1 MSSPFDMITH
11 SPIMQLANLARAG
24 QNPMG
29 LIQQLSGQN
38 APIMQGLNLIQG
50 QKRSTAPNDGAEP
63 RQRARHRPEPA
74 GKRPEPDAAPVK
86 HPSKRNASQ
95 FCGLD
100 PKKPLLFGFAHRI
113 RRWDSL
119 RKTERSFVMDDFAT
133 GYTGWVRTAG
143 NNNGGFFGNEGLW
156 AVINPRHHL
165 RLGQTTARAK
175 RW

>member
-50 QKRSTAPNDGAEP
+50 KNEA
-63 RQRARHRPEPA
+63 RQRAWHRPEPA
-74 GKRPEPDAAPVK
+74 GKRPESDAAPIT

-100 PKKPLLFGFAHRI
+100 KNRFDLALPAAHGSGI
-113 RRWDSL
+113 
-119 RKTERSFVMDDFAT
+119 A
-133 GYTGWVRTAG
+133 
-143 NNNGGFFGNEGLW
+143 
-156 AVINPRHHL
+156 
-165 RLGQTTARAK
+165 
-175 RW
+175 